1 MDNNELLSQVA
12 SLINAQTEVLDARFL
27 QIDNRLD
34 KLEEHIKEVEKQNR
48 LLQRQID
55 DLQVRLAAE
64 EEIGRAHV

>member
-34 KLEEHIKEVEKQNR
+34 KLEEHI
-48 LLQRQID
+48 D

-64 EEIGRAHV
+64 EAKLVG

>member
-34 KLEEHIKEVEKQNR
+34 KLEEHIKEVEKPNR

-64 EEIGRAHV
+64 EAKLVG

>member
-1 MDNNELLSQVA
+1 MDNNELRSQVA

-64 EEIGRAHV
+64 EAKLVG

>member
-34 KLEEHIKEVEKQNR
+34 ILEEHIKEVEKQNR

-64 EEIGRAHV
+64 EAKLVG